1 MIINKYSEI
10 PNSCLYCSYSEIPN
24 TLRKA
29 VIKRYL
35 TTEMKQKIIIGIA
48 CLLVG
53 LIAGWIANGWR
64 MSADSTTEK
73 LSAVQSNADHFR
85 DATKMINEESNQ
97 YVRKT
102 YELKKEIDT
111 LQKEL
116 ADAKKNRP
124 LPVECR
130 PDSERLRV
138 LAEAVTAANTA
149 AGQ

>member
-1 MIINKYSEI
+1 
-10 PNSCLYCSYSEIPN
+10 
-24 TLRKA
+24 
-29 VIKRYL
+29 
-35 TTEMKQKIIIGIA
+35 MKQNIIIAA
-48 CLLVG
+48 CLIAG
-53 LIAGWIANGWR
+53 FTAGWIANGWR

-138 LAEAVTAANTA
+138 LAEAVHTANRAA

>member
-1 MIINKYSEI
+1 
-10 PNSCLYCSYSEIPN
+10 
-24 TLRKA
+24 
-29 VIKRYL
+29 
-35 TTEMKQKIIIGIA
+35 MKQNIIIAA
-48 CLLVG
+48 CLIAG
-53 LIAGWIANGWR
+53 FTAGWIANGWR

-85 DATKMINEESNQ
+85 GVTKMINEESNQ

-102 YELKKEIDT
+102 YELKREIDT
-111 LQKEL
+111 LQKEV

-130 PDSERLRV
+130 PDSERLLV
-138 LAEAVTAANTA
+138 LAEAVHTANRAA

>member
-1 MIINKYSEI
+1 MRGNQALEPCRRQGIARTGQTPESGIRTVHDGRRN
-10 PNSCLYCSYSEIPN
+10 
-24 TLRKA
+24 
-29 VIKRYL
+29 
-35 TTEMKQKIIIGIA
+35 MKQNIIIA
-48 CLLVG
+48 VC
-53 LIAGWIANGWR
+53 LIAGFTAGWIVNGWR
-64 MSADSTTEK
+64 LSADSTTEK

-130 PDSERLRV
+130 PDPDRLRV
-138 LAEAVTAANTA
+138 LAEAVHTANRAA

>member
-1 MIINKYSEI
+1 
-10 PNSCLYCSYSEIPN
+10 
-24 TLRKA
+24 
-29 VIKRYL
+29 
-35 TTEMKQKIIIGIA
+35 MKQNIIIAA
-48 CLLVG
+48 CLIAG
-53 LIAGWIANGWR
+53 FTAGWIANGWR

-111 LQKEL
+111 LKKEL

-138 LAEAVTAANTA
+138 LVEAVHTANRA
-149 AGQ
+149 ASGQ